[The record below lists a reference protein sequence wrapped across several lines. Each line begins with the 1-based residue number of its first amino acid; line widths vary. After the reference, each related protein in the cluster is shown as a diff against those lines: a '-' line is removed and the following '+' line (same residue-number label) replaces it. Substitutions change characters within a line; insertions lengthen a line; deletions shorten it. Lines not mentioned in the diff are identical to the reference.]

1 MLAGGE
7 IRRNPEATGFGIF
20 AIAASAAATGG
31 RRRAAVPRVYAAVR
45 CAEECAAGFPE
56 KVHKNRR

>member
-20 AIAASAAATGG
+20 AIAAADG
-31 RRRAAVPRVYAAVR
+31 RRRAAVPRAYAAVR

-56 KVHKNRR
+56 KVRKNRC